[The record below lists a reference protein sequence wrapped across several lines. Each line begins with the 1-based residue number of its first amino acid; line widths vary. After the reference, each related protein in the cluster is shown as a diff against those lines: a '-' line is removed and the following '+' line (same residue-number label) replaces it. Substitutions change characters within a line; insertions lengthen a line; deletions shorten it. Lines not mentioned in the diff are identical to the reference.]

1 MFLVLTLLVPA
12 VTVYADDWGMG
23 QANARLPHPSMFRPV
38 STPAQ
43 DISTLAV
50 FVLMVT
56 TAIFVIVSALLTY
69 SVIRFRARPGDG
81 SEPPQLYGSAPV
93 EFAWTAVPVLIVFVL
108 ILTTARSVYT
118 VQAARRPPRSV
129 AVRVVG
135 HQWWWEFEL
144 TSADVVH
151 SFWVPQL
158 AGKTDVIPNKT
169 NVMWMDP
176 QEAGT
181 YRGRCAEFCGTQHAL
196 MLLRVKVDPR
206 DQWDRWVA
214 TQREVAIEDTV
225 ASGRDVFASTACVNC
240 HVVRGVGANGR
251 FGPDLTHLMS
261 RETLAA
267 GAALNTTANLKAWI

>member
-129 AVRVVG
+129 AVRV
-135 HQWWWEFEL
+135 EL

-169 NVMWMDP
+169 NVTWIDP
-176 QEAGT
+176 QEPGIFL
-181 YRGRCAEFCGTQHAL
+181 GQCAEFCGTQHAL
-196 MLLRVKVDPR
+196 MLLRVVVDPR

-214 TQREVAIEDTV
+214 TQREVAIEDTSV

>member
-1 MFLVLTLLVPA
+1 VHRQVSAEFAYEMKSSALMRRTMFLVLPLLVPA
-12 VTVYADDWGMG
+12 VTVCADDWGMG
-23 QANARLPHPSMFRPV
+23 QANARLPLPSMFWPV

-81 SEPPQLYGSAPV
+81 SEPPQLYGSAPA
-93 EFAWTAVPVLIVFVL
+93 EFGWTAVPVLIVFVL

-118 VQAARRPPRSV
+118 VQAARRPPRSL
-129 AVRVVG
+129 VG
-135 HQWWWEFEL
+135 Q
-144 TSADVVH
+144 
-151 SFWVPQL
+151 
-158 AGKTDVIPNKT
+158 
-169 NVMWMDP
+169 
-176 QEAGT
+176 
-181 YRGRCAEFCGTQHAL
+181 CAEFCGTQHAL
-196 MLLRVKVDPR
+196 MVLRVVVDPR

-214 TQREVAIEDTV
+214 TQREVAIEDTSV

-261 RETLAA
+261 REALAA
-267 GAALNTTANLKAWI
+267 GAALNTTDNLKAWI

>member
-23 QANARLPHPSMFRPV
+23 RANARLPHPSMFRPV

-118 VQAARRPPRSV
+118 VQAARRPARSV
-129 AVRVVG
+129 AVGVVG

-169 NVMWMDP
+169 NVMTHP
-176 QEAGT
+176 
-181 YRGRCAEFCGTQHAL
+181 
-196 MLLRVKVDPR
+196 LR
-206 DQWDRWVA
+206 
-214 TQREVAIEDTV
+214 
-225 ASGRDVFASTACVNC
+225 
-240 HVVRGVGANGR
+240 
-251 FGPDLTHLMS
+251 
-261 RETLAA
+261 
-267 GAALNTTANLKAWI
+267 

>member
-1 MFLVLTLLVPA
+1 MKRTIFLVLSLLVPA
-12 VTVYADDWGMG
+12 VTIHAGDWGMG
-23 QANARLPHPSMFRPV
+23 QANGGLPHPSMFRPIP
-38 STPAQ
+38 TPAQ
-43 DISTLAV
+43 EVSTLAV
-50 FVLMVT
+50 FVLGVT

-81 SEPPQLYGSAPV
+81 SEPPQLYGSALV

-135 HQWWWEFEL
+135 HQWWWEFQHPELGIVTANELHVPLSDPRDPLPTFLEL

-169 NVMWMDP
+169 NVMTHP
-176 QEAGT
+176 
-181 YRGRCAEFCGTQHAL
+181 
-196 MLLRVKVDPR
+196 LR
-206 DQWDRWVA
+206 
-214 TQREVAIEDTV
+214 
-225 ASGRDVFASTACVNC
+225 
-240 HVVRGVGANGR
+240 
-251 FGPDLTHLMS
+251 
-261 RETLAA
+261 
-267 GAALNTTANLKAWI
+267 

>member
-12 VTVYADDWGMG
+12 VTVYADDWGMS
-23 QANARLPHPSMFRPV
+23 QA
-38 STPAQ
+38 TPAQ

-81 SEPPQLYGSAPV
+81 SEPPHLYGSAPV

-108 ILTTARSVYT
+108 IPTTARSVYT

-135 HQWWWEFEL
+135 HQWWWEFEF

-158 AGKTDVIPNKT
+158 AGKTDVIPNRT
-169 NVMWMDP
+169 NVMTHP
-176 QEAGT
+176 
-181 YRGRCAEFCGTQHAL
+181 
-196 MLLRVKVDPR
+196 LR
-206 DQWDRWVA
+206 
-214 TQREVAIEDTV
+214 
-225 ASGRDVFASTACVNC
+225 
-240 HVVRGVGANGR
+240 
-251 FGPDLTHLMS
+251 
-261 RETLAA
+261 
-267 GAALNTTANLKAWI
+267 

>member
-1 MFLVLTLLVPA
+1 MKYSALVRRTMFLVLALLVPA
-12 VTVYADDWGMG
+12 VTVYADDWGG

-50 FVLMVT
+50 FVVMIT
-56 TAIFVIVSALLTY
+56 TAIFVVVSALLTY

-81 SEPPQLYGSAPV
+81 SEPPQLYGSAPA

-129 AVRVVG
+129 AARVVG
-135 HQWWWEFEL
+135 HQWWWEP
-144 TSADVVH
+144 S
-151 SFWVPQL
+151 
-158 AGKTDVIPNKT
+158 
-169 NVMWMDP
+169 
-176 QEAGT
+176 
-181 YRGRCAEFCGTQHAL
+181 
-196 MLLRVKVDPR
+196 
-206 DQWDRWVA
+206 
-214 TQREVAIEDTV
+214 V
-225 ASGRDVFASTACVNC
+225 ASGRDVFASPACVNC

-261 RETLAA
+261 RETLVA
-267 GAALNTTANLKAWI
+267 GAV

>member
-69 SVIRFRARPGDG
+69 SVIRSRARPGDG

-129 AVRVVG
+129 AVRVAG

-169 NVMWMDP
+169 NVMTHP
-176 QEAGT
+176 
-181 YRGRCAEFCGTQHAL
+181 
-196 MLLRVKVDPR
+196 LR
-206 DQWDRWVA
+206 
-214 TQREVAIEDTV
+214 
-225 ASGRDVFASTACVNC
+225 
-240 HVVRGVGANGR
+240 
-251 FGPDLTHLMS
+251 
-261 RETLAA
+261 
-267 GAALNTTANLKAWI
+267 